1 MSKQLIT
8 QENISLGK
16 IEKVLGDRNG
26 VFTAETN
33 EIKRMIAK
41 EIGDAIKNI
50 RKNYKPR
57 NY

>member
-8 QENISLGK
+8 KENISLGK
-16 IEKVLGDRNG
+16 IEKVLGDRHG
-26 VFTAETN
+26 MVTAETN

-41 EIGDAIKNI
+41 EIGNVIKNV